1 MTQNVWEQEAV
12 KDLVQLEEGE
22 FNLCDFALFLS
33 VMKNETA
40 HRNVLS
46 IIMGEK
52 DLELKEVHVEEVI
65 LNRSGQR
72 AIRLDAR
79 ATDISGRNFATEMQN
94 DTEQDDM
101 RRRARFYQ
109 GLMDTPVL
117 KSGRETRYKYLPPTI
132 ITFITQKDIFGKG
145 LAKYTFTEQCEEIK
159 DLHLE
164 DGTTKIFLNMSSKN
178 GEPVLVSLLQYM
190 KHTTLENPEILVKD
204 ERIMQLNEIV
214 TEVKQSEEWEAVRM
228 SILSIGLERGEKIGL
243 EKGLN
248 RGEKIGL
255 EKGMAR
261 GLSCGK
267 VQGKAQSILELLE
280 ENGPVSE
287 KTRNMILSETDM
299 ERLSVWLKAAA
310 RSGSEEDF
318 LDRIE

>member
-1 MTQNVWEQEAV
+1 
-12 KDLVQLEEGE
+12 
-22 FNLCDFALFLS
+22 
-33 VMKNETA
+33 
-40 HRNVLS
+40 
-46 IIMGEK
+46 
-52 DLELKEVHVEEVI
+52 
-65 LNRSGQR
+65 
-72 AIRLDAR
+72 
-79 ATDISGRNFATEMQN
+79 
-94 DTEQDDM
+94 M

-132 ITFITQKDIFGKG
+132 ITFITQKDIFGKD

-228 SILSIGLERGEKIGL
+228 SILSIGLERGEKIG
-243 EKGLN
+243 
-248 RGEKIGL
+248 
-255 EKGMAR
+255 
-261 GLSCGK
+261 
-267 VQGKAQSILELLE
+267 
-280 ENGPVSE
+280 
-287 KTRNMILSETDM
+287 
-299 ERLSVWLKAAA
+299 
-310 RSGSEEDF
+310 
-318 LDRIE
+318 

>member
-22 FNLCDFALFLS
+22 LNLCDFALFLS

-46 IIMGEK
+46 IIMGERN
-52 DLELKEVHVEEVI
+52 LELKEVHVEEVI

-132 ITFITQKDIFGKG
+132 ITFITQKDIFGK
-145 LAKYTFTEQCEEIK
+145 
-159 DLHLE
+159 
-164 DGTTKIFLNMSSKN
+164 
-178 GEPVLVSLLQYM
+178 
-190 KHTTLENPEILVKD
+190 
-204 ERIMQLNEIV
+204 
-214 TEVKQSEEWEAVRM
+214 
-228 SILSIGLERGEKIGL
+228 
-243 EKGLN
+243 
-248 RGEKIGL
+248 
-255 EKGMAR
+255 
-261 GLSCGK
+261 

-318 LDRIE
+318 LDRIQ

>member
-52 DLELKEVHVEEVI
+52 DLELKEV
-65 LNRSGQR
+65 
-72 AIRLDAR
+72 
-79 ATDISGRNFATEMQN
+79 
-94 DTEQDDM
+94 
-101 RRRARFYQ
+101 
-109 GLMDTPVL
+109 
-117 KSGRETRYKYLPPTI
+117 
-132 ITFITQKDIFGKG
+132 
-145 LAKYTFTEQCEEIK
+145 K

-243 EKGLN
+243 EKG
-248 RGEKIGL
+248 
-255 EKGMAR
+255 MAR

-287 KTRNMILSETDM
+287 KTRNMILSETDT

-318 LDRIE
+318 LSKI

>member
-46 IIMGEK
+46 IIMG
-52 DLELKEVHVEEVI
+52 EEVI

-164 DGTTKIFLNMSSKN
+164 DGTIKIFLNMSSKN

-214 TEVKQSEEWEAVRM
+214 IEVKQSEEWEAVRM

-280 ENGPVSE
+280 ESGPVTM
-287 KTRNMILSETDM
+287 KTRKMILDETDA

-310 RSGSEEDF
+310 RAGSEADF
-318 LDRIE
+318 LSKIC

>member
-1 MTQNVWEQEAV
+1 
-12 KDLVQLEEGE
+12 
-22 FNLCDFALFLS
+22 
-33 VMKNETA
+33 MKNKTA

-46 IIMGEK
+46 IITGEK
-52 DLELKEVHVEEVI
+52 NLKLKEVYVEEVI
-65 LNRSGQR
+65 LNKSGQR

-109 GLMDTPVL
+109 GLIDTPLL
-117 KSGRETRYKYLPPTI
+117 KSGRKTRYKHLPPTI

-145 LAKYTFTEQCEEIK
+145 LAKYTFTEQCEEIR

-164 DGTTKIFLNMSSKN
+164 YGTKKIFLNMTSKK

-190 KHTTLENPEILVKD
+190 KHTTLENSEILVKD
-204 ERIMQLNEIV
+204 ERIAQLDEIV
-214 TEVKQSEEWEAVRM
+214 TEIKQSEEWEAVRM

-248 RGEKIGL
+248 
-255 EKGMAR
+255 
-261 GLSCGK
+261 
-267 VQGKAQSILELLE
+267 QGKAQSILEILE
-280 ENGPVSE
+280 ESGPVTM
-287 KTRNMILSETDM
+287 KTRKMILDETDA

-310 RSGSEEDF
+310 RAGSEEDF
-318 LDRIE
+318 LARIQ

>member
-1 MTQNVWEQEAV
+1 MDRAESTEKNFLPHNR
-12 KDLVQLEEGE
+12 KD
-22 FNLCDFALFLS
+22 DAYFALFLS

-46 IIMGEK
+46 IIMGERN
-52 DLELKEVHVEEVI
+52 LELKEVHVEEVI

-132 ITFITQKDIFGKG
+132 ITFITQKDIFGKD

-287 KTRNMILSETDM
+287 KTRNMILSETDT

-318 LDRIE
+318 LDRI

>member
-132 ITFITQKDIFGKG
+132 ITFITQKDIFGK
-145 LAKYTFTEQCEEIK
+145 
-159 DLHLE
+159 DL
-164 DGTTKIFLNMSSKN
+164 TIKIFLNMSSKN

-248 RGEKIGL
+248 
-255 EKGMAR
+255 
-261 GLSCGK
+261 
-267 VQGKAQSILELLE
+267 QGKAQSILELLE
-280 ENGPVSE
+280 ESGPVTM
-287 KTRNMILSETDM
+287 KTRKMILDETDA

-310 RSGSEEDF
+310 RAGSEADF
-318 LDRIE
+318 LSKIC

>member
-101 RRRARFYQ
+101 RRRVRFYQ

-132 ITFITQKDIFGKG
+132 ITFITQKDIF
-145 LAKYTFTEQCEEIK
+145 
-159 DLHLE
+159 
-164 DGTTKIFLNMSSKN
+164 
-178 GEPVLVSLLQYM
+178 
-190 KHTTLENPEILVKD
+190 
-204 ERIMQLNEIV
+204 
-214 TEVKQSEEWEAVRM
+214 
-228 SILSIGLERGEKIGL
+228 
-243 EKGLN
+243 
-248 RGEKIGL
+248 
-255 EKGMAR
+255 
-261 GLSCGK
+261 GK

-318 LDRIE
+318 LDRIQ

>member
-1 MTQNVWEQEAV
+1 MTQNVWEMEVA
-12 KDLVQLEEGE
+12 KEWMQLEDRE

-46 IIMGEK
+46 IIMGER
-52 DLELKEVHVEEVI
+52 DLELKEVHVEELI
-65 LNRSGQR
+65 LNKSGQR

-109 GLMDTPVL
+109 GLIDTPVL
-117 KSGRETRYKYLPPTI
+117 KSGRETRYKQLPPTI

-178 GEPVLVSLLQYM
+178 GEPALVSLLQYM

-204 ERIMQLNEIV
+204 ERLTQLDDIV
-214 TEVKQSEEWEAVRM
+214 TEVKQLEEWEAVRM
-228 SILSIGLERGEKIGL
+228 SILSIGLERGEQIGL
-243 EKGLN
+243 EKGLS
-248 RGEKIGL
+248 RGEI
-255 EKGMAR
+255 
-261 GLSCGK
+261 
-267 VQGKAQSILELLE
+267 QGKAKSVLELLE
-280 ENGPVSE
+280 ESGPVSE
-287 KTRNMILSETDM
+287 KTRRMILSETDT
-299 ERLSVWLKAAA
+299 ERLSAWLKAAA
-310 RSGSEEDF
+310 KAGSEADF
-318 LDRIE
+318 LSRIQ

>member
-132 ITFITQKDIFGKG
+132 ITFITQKDIFGKD

-164 DGTTKIFLNMSSKN
+164 DGTIKMSSKN

-248 RGEKIGL
+248 
-255 EKGMAR
+255 
-261 GLSCGK
+261 
-267 VQGKAQSILELLE
+267 QGKAQSILELLE
-280 ENGPVSE
+280 ESGPVTM
-287 KTRNMILSETDM
+287 KTRKMILDETDA

-310 RSGSEEDF
+310 RAGSEADF
-318 LDRIE
+318 LSKIC

>member
-52 DLELKEVHVEEVI
+52 DLELKEV
-65 LNRSGQR
+65 
-72 AIRLDAR
+72 
-79 ATDISGRNFATEMQN
+79 
-94 DTEQDDM
+94 
-101 RRRARFYQ
+101 
-109 GLMDTPVL
+109 
-117 KSGRETRYKYLPPTI
+117 
-132 ITFITQKDIFGKG
+132 
-145 LAKYTFTEQCEEIK
+145 K

-248 RGEKIGL
+248 
-255 EKGMAR
+255 
-261 GLSCGK
+261 
-267 VQGKAQSILELLE
+267 QGKAQSILELLE
-280 ENGPVSE
+280 ESGPVTM
-287 KTRNMILSETDM
+287 KTRKMILDETDA

-310 RSGSEEDF
+310 RAGSEADF
-318 LDRIE
+318 LSKIC